1 MKGFYKM
8 KAIEILI
15 NKIDELN
22 SKIKLENDIDS
33 KVLLAL
39 EIKKIIEIIASMQE
53 LKNQTYLNPWLQ
65 ERNRD
70 YL

>member
-1 MKGFYKM
+1 M